1 MKAEGRQTQGKEDKK
16 AESQRA
22 TEKEEITSTKPPEYG
37 NTIHKSPLASPRGV
51 NRLNKVN

>member
-22 TEKEEITSTKPPEYG
+22 TKKKRIKC
-37 NTIHKSPLASPRGV
+37 ASLPSGPV
-51 NRLNKVN
+51 EL

>member
-16 AESQRA
+16 AELQRA